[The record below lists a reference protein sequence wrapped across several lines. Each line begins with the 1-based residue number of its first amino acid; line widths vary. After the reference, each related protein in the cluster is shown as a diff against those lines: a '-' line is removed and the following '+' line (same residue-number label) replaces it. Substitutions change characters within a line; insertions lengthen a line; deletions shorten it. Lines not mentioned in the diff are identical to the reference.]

1 MRDAVAINRMES
13 IDQYLAVSGGR
24 IRFRDE
30 GNGGPVVFL
39 HGWTL
44 DLEMWQ
50 PQASA
55 LCRKFRIIRF
65 DRRGFG
71 LSSGTPDPTQ
81 DVADFRSLLEHLE
94 LPQVA
99 VVGMSQGARL
109 AIHVALSMPQC
120 VSALVLDGPP
130 NPMVAD
136 GAGDDE
142 ALAMDEFRK
151 LVRTQGIQAFRQT
164 WLLHPF
170 TELQSTE
177 IQARELLLQMIARY
191 PGHDL
196 TNPVPSVSHP
206 IDASNLSQLRQPV
219 LVVNG
224 ERDTYGRRRAG
235 EELRGAL
242 PNALRA
248 LIPHAGHLANLDNP
262 EFYNDVLSG
271 FLLRQA
277 RIAA

>member
-1 MRDAVAINRMES
+1 MRSPINGRRMES
-13 IDQYLAVSGGR
+13 IDQFFAVSGGQ

-30 GNGGPVVFL
+30 GKGRPVVFL

-50 PQASA
+50 PQVIA
-55 LCRKFRIIRF
+55 LCRQFRIIRF

-71 LSSGTPDPTQ
+71 LSSGTPDPAQ
-81 DVADFRSLLEHLE
+81 DVEDFRSLVNHLQ
-94 LPQVA
+94 LAQVA

-109 AIHVALSMPQC
+109 AIRVALGMPQF

-130 NPMVAD
+130 NLMAAD
-136 GAGDDE
+136 GAGADE
-142 ALAMDEFRK
+142 SLAMDEYRE
-151 LVRTQGIQAFRQT
+151 LVRVRGVKAFRQI
-164 WLLHPF
+164 WLQHPF
-170 TELQSTE
+170 VELRTTD
-177 IQARELLLQMIARY
+177 IRARELLSKMIARY

-196 TNPVPSVSHP
+196 KGSVPTASDA
-206 IDASNLSQLRQPV
+206 IDASTLSHLRHPV

-224 ERDTYGRRRAG
+224 AKDSDSRRRTG
-235 EELRGAL
+235 EELRRAL

-248 LIPHAGHLANLDNP
+248 LIPDAGHLANLDNS